1 MSITPPPPAEKG
13 YWGFVGTDGN
23 VEDIALFYG

>member
-1 MSITPPPPAEKG
+1 MTPPPPAEKG

-23 VEDIALFYG
+23 VEEIALFYG